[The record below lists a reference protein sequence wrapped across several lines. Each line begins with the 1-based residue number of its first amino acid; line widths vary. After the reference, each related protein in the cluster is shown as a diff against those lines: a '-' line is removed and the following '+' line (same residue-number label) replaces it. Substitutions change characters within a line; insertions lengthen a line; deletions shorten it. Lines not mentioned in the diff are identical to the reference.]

1 MDPIKDFQS
10 SSENILA
17 FLKSE
22 MQKIRSNR
30 PSPALVEDVKVEAYG
45 DVMTINQL
53 ATINIVPPRE
63 LIISPWDKNILSNIE
78 KAISQNN
85 SGLSVS
91 ADSAVI
97 RVALPSLTEER
108 REELAKIVKSLAE
121 ENRIKMR
128 LERDKAQKI
137 INTFPEDQK
146 FKQKDELQKR
156 VDKFNEEV
164 DRLVKEKL
172 GEIDE

>member
-10 SSENILA
+10 STENILA

-30 PSPALVEDVKVEAYG
+30 PSPGLIEDVKVDAYG
-45 DVMTINQL
+45 DAMTVNQL
-53 ATINIVPPRE
+53 ATINIVPPRD
-63 LIISPWDKNILSNIE
+63 LVISPWDKSILPNIE

-91 ADSAVI
+91 TDGAII
-97 RVALPSLTEER
+97 RVTLPSLTEER
-108 REELAKIVKSLAE
+108 RDELAKLVKSLAE